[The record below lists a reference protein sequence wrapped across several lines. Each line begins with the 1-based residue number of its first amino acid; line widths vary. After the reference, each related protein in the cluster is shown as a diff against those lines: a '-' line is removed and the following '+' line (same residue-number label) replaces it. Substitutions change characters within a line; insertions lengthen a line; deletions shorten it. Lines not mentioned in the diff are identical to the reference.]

1 VATALRDIVHQIDP
15 ELPIDD
21 VKPLDASIGEAIA
34 QPRFQT
40 MLLMVCAG
48 AALVLA
54 LVGVYGVISYA
65 VSQRRREL
73 GVRAALG
80 ATPID
85 LLTLAAIGALAGLV
99 GLVGTFALSGLL
111 KGLLHGVG
119 ATDPLTL
126 AAATLAL
133 LLVAAIA
140 SAVPAR
146 RAMRQDPLTACATIS
161 WRRHCRRRMRGEP
174 QPPRWG
180 EAHLLARPHEG

>member
-1 VATALRDIVHQIDP
+1 
-15 ELPIDD
+15 
-21 VKPLDASIGEAIA
+21 
-34 QPRFQT
+34 
-40 MLLMVCAG
+40 
-48 AALVLA
+48 
-54 LVGVYGVISYA
+54 VISYA

-85 LLTLAAIGALAGLV
+85 LLTLVMRQGLMLAAIGVLA

-111 KGLLHGVG
+111 KGLLYGVG
-119 ATDPLTL
+119 ATDAVTL

-146 RAMRQDPLTACATIS
+146 RAMRQDPLTAL
-161 WRRHCRRRMRGEP
+161 RDH
-174 QPPRWG
+174 
-180 EAHLLARPHEG
+180 